1 MPAKWVQRQY
11 TKPRSVME
19 IVDNTGPVG
28 METKRKFQS
37 EDMFVWGD
45 SPGHSKNYDSFKS
58 STIVGSSAQ
67 RKKRSAA
74 AHSSWSSKGER
85 TDKDY
90 FSYGCSSFALPPPP
104 PRKCVACAS
113 SSH

>member
-45 SPGHSKNYDSFKS
+45 SSGHSKNK
-58 STIVGSSAQ
+58 
-67 RKKRSAA
+67 KKR
-74 AHSSWSSKGER
+74 
-85 TDKDY
+85 
-90 FSYGCSSFALPPPP
+90 
-104 PRKCVACAS
+104 
-113 SSH
+113 